1 MTNLCNHWYNTKY
14 NTAHNFVQKNKVWI
28 RASAS
33 SPKKPSVSDSCIF
46 PALAIIIWHALLSI
60 FKTQGKSVTTYFQF
74 YIQLCPWS
82 IVLLEKLKAPQLARK
97 LPEFYKTR
105 SYIAAFKRTRC
116 ENLKS
121 WVSSHLKSH
130 LLYFNYIIK
139 FDTCHDKFLR
149 IYKIVEI
156 NPGIRLE
163 YGL

>member
-1 MTNLCNHWYNTKY
+1 MFISLLFTQIAAARGWMTNLCNHWYNTKY

-60 FKTQGKSVTTYFQF
+60 FETQGKSVTTYFQF

-97 LPEFYKTR
+97 FPEFYKTR

-116 ENLKS
+116 E
-121 WVSSHLKSH
+121 WVVTWKVTYFTLITSSNSTHVTTSS
-130 LLYFNYIIK
+130 
-139 FDTCHDKFLR
+139 
-149 IYKIVEI
+149 
-156 NPGIRLE
+156 
-163 YGL
+163 